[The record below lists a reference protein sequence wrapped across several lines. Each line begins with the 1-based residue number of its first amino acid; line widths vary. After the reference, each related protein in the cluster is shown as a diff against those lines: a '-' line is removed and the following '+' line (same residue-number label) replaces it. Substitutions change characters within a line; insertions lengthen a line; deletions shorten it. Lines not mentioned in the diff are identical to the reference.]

1 MPVAVHQTRSVL
13 SFEKIPFHQPMKEV
27 NASVSHILFRLASV
41 AKVSIATV
49 FTKMWVHGIFLR
61 LYSGKVYTWKLL
73 FCLCQ
78 AAPCIT
84 S

>member
-1 MPVAVHQTRSVL
+1 MPAAVHQTRSVHSL
-13 SFEKIPFHQPMKEV
+13 ETIPFHKPLKEV
-27 NASVSHILFRLASV
+27 NASVSDILFRLASV

-49 FTKMWVHGIFLR
+49 FTKMWIHGVFFR
-61 LYSGKVYTWKLL
+61 LYSGKVYTWELL

-78 AAPCIT
+78 AASCIT